1 MDRLVTDVVDVR
13 GDDTTSARSTAVS
26 VQRRLAFALSLVAAL
41 SACADSESSNS
52 ATGAPSFLLPDAAA
66 QTDTSFPG
74 RDGGTGEEQ
83 ASSTQDASSP
93 SGALVRGDMPTR
105 ETGLKDGPYRV
116 KSTTEGFRN
125 GEDFADATLWWPEDA
140 TPPFAFVG
148 IVPGWVSTEGDIQ
161 AWGPFLA
168 SHGIVAMT
176 SSTNSPATDLPKD
189 RERALLDILKSIGE
203 ESTRAESP
211 LKGKLDLTRQAVMGW
226 SMGGGGALLAAES
239 TPSLKAAVSLC
250 GWNRPN
256 LVSEYAYERLAVPSL
271 LLAASIDVLAGGQSS
286 KFYESIPE
294 STPKEL
300 FEIAATDHWGANS
313 PKNQAGVVGLYG
325 LSWLKVFLEGDERWR
340 TFLKDEPKEASIF
353 KTNLQ

>member
-1 MDRLVTDVVDVR
+1 M
-13 GDDTTSARSTAVS
+13 SA
-26 VQRRLAFALSLVAAL
+26 QRRLAFALSLVTAF
-41 SACADSESSNS
+41 SACADVESSNS
-52 ATGAPSFLLPDAAA
+52 AMGAPSFLFPDAAA
-66 QTDTSFPG
+66 QADASSTG
-74 RDGGTGEEQ
+74 RDGGTGEGQ
-83 ASSTQDASSP
+83 MSSTQDGGAAPNASSP
-93 SGALVRGDMPTR
+93 AGALVRGDMPTR

-116 KSTTEGFRN
+116 KSTKEGFRN

-140 TPPFAFVG
+140 MPPFAFVG

-176 SSTNSPATDLPKD
+176 SSTNSPVTDLPKD

-250 GWNRPN
+250 GWNRPDF
-256 LVSEYAYERLAVPSL
+256 VSEYAYQKLAVPSL

-340 TFLKDEPKEASIF
+340 AFLKEEPKEASIF